1 MIRRSKT
8 VELKYQD
15 ADGKEHQIM
24 LDGLGARCVQH
35 EIDH

>member
-24 LDGLGARCVQH
+24 LDGLGGTDVFNTR
-35 EIDH
+35 